1 MGPLNLTSGL
11 FSPFAFELLK
21 VTWFNPSSLRAECRY
36 SLLPQASSINYKWS
50 RGHFEMLHLLATAA
64 TVVAAAA
71 AAAKCSDSPGQSD
84 PIYSQIE
91 GLRCWQGHSELKV
104 MTSPPLK
111 GWWLFVTW
119 QPRPLPEVCSHKLH
133 QHIYRRAEVPQV
145 GWVITRSSRELVHW
159 TLRGTSSGQ
168 MERYAASHLE
178 TTGQSRCV
186 HLDGRVLK
194 PDTSFT
200 TEEEVA
206 VGSSY
211 MSVSKW
217 EFSVALPICCEAD

>member
-11 FSPFAFELLK
+11 FFPFAFELLK
-21 VTWFNPSSLRAECRY
+21 VTWFNPGLRAECRY
-36 SLLPQASSINYKWS
+36 SLLPQAGSINYKWS
-50 RGHFEMLHLLATAA
+50 SGHFEMLHLLATAA
-64 TVVAAAA
+64 MVVAAAA

-84 PIYSQIE
+84 SIYSQIE

-111 GWWLFVTW
+111 GWRLFITW
-119 QPRPLPEVCSHKLH
+119 QPRPLRRRSAHTYF
-133 QHIYRRAEVPQV
+133 INTYRPAELPQV
-145 GWVITRSSRELVHW
+145 GWVRTRSIRELVHW

-194 PDTSFT
+194 PNASFT
-200 TEEEVA
+200 TEEEVTL
-206 VGSSY
+206 GSSY
-211 MSVSKW
+211 VSVSKW
-217 EFSVALPICCEAD
+217 GFSVALPICCEAD